1 MQKALM
7 LTGLLLCTSG
17 IYAETTPTET
27 VADGRK
33 RNEEAY
39 ERMLEQTGWKN
50 EKTTQ
55 LEKEAQPAPQNQPES
70 SQPKSS

>member
-1 MQKALM
+1 MKKAL
-7 LTGLLLCTSG
+7 LLSGLLLCASG
-17 IYAETTPTET
+17 LYAENTRANT

-50 EKTTQ
+50 EKTSR
-55 LEKEAQPAPQNQPES
+55 LDKNAQPAPQNQTGTSPS
-70 SQPKSS
+70 KSS